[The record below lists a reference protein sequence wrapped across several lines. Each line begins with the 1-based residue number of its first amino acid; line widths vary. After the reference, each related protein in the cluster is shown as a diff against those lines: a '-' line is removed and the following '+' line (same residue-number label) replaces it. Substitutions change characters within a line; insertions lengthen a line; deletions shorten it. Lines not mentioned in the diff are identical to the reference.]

1 MQRYS
6 EIFSGCGI
14 FEMSGYSHEPGWC
27 HPGEMRILAAKVS
40 LLALDEGLLYWR
52 YIKIVLF

>member
-1 MQRYS
+1 MSFDKYDIPKQQKMQQYS
-6 EIFSGCGI
+6 ENFSGCGI

-40 LLALDEGLLYWR
+40 LISFG
-52 YIKIVLF
+52 